1 MKRIRERNKIKNNK
15 ETSITKVEKSKK
27 IRLHQNYNEG
37 ITLVALVVTIIIII
51 ILSTITITGI
61 LGENGLISQARET
74 KDRASNMLES
84 EGEKTNELLAN
95 YANEMKKESNISTP
109 WKYDEEG
116 NITNGIITLKI
127 GDYVNYD
134 CTTSDAEYK
143 STSDQNGYGYFGD
156 QTFTASSYE
165 YGWRVLGVDEDT
177 GEILLISEE
186 IVEPTSG
193 GYDYSYYNRTY
204 Y

>member
-1 MKRIRERNKIKNNK
+1 MTYLQKKLQCCSREK
-15 ETSITKVEKSKK
+15 
-27 IRLHQNYNEG
+27 G
-37 ITLVALVVTIIIII
+37 ITLVVLVITIVIII
-51 ILSTITITGI
+51 ILSTIAISMVF
-61 LGENGLISQARET
+61 GENGLINQASKTKESAESLVSET
-74 KDRASNMLES
+74 ETEMSGILQE
-84 EGEKTNELLAN
+84 
-95 YANEMKKESNISTP
+95 YANIIAENSEITEVLTS

-116 NITNGIITLKI
+116 NVTDGTITLKI
-127 GDYVNYD
+127 GDYVDYD
-134 CTTSDAEYK
+134 CTKSSASYTSTE
-143 STSDQNGYGYFGD
+143 TLNGYGN
-156 QTFTASSYE
+156 QTFTASSYK